1 MKTAAEATSTIT
13 GGKLDVLINNA
24 GLVSQVSDFK
34 TILDLYVSP
43 VPFLLDM
50 PAQIAKR
57 ISSDSALQTQEDDF
71 LESFKVNALGL
82 VNVVHAFLP
91 LVRQG
96 AVKKVVNLSTGIA
109 DLNLI
114 RQIDFDVGAP
124 YAASKAAANIII
136 AKYAAALKK
145 EGVLFLSLSPGYVST
160 EANLAGENAPPVLSL
175 EFKTR
180 AYS

>member
-1 MKTAAEATSTIT
+1 MKAAAEATSTIT

-24 GLVSQVSDFK
+24 GLVSQISDFK
-34 TILDLYVSP
+34 TILDLYVSSVPLLVEMP
-43 VPFLLDM
+43 V
-50 PAQIAKR
+50 QIAKS
-57 ISSDSALQTQEDDF
+57 ISSDSALQIQEDDF

-96 AVKKVVNLSTGIA
+96 RVKKVVNLSTGIA

-114 RQIDFDVGAP
+114 HEIDFDVGAP
-124 YAASKAAANIII
+124 YAASKAAANVII

-145 EGVLFLSLSPGYVST
+145 EGILFLSLSPGYVST
-160 EANLAGENAPPVLSL
+160 EANLAGKNAHPVLSIAL
-175 EFKTR
+175 KPEQ
-180 AYS
+180 